1 MSEKHVEDYWN
12 VDGDRELSDAWTG
25 GAAQV
30 QCQVLGQTF
39 VCFSSLQTLMN
50 DGKYVF
56 MVRSPFT
63 TKLWVSTPKDQ
74 GCHHEVWLHLASVD
88 HHGDNEPRERH

>member
-1 MSEKHVEDYWN
+1 MLKIIGTLMEIENCRMH
-12 VDGDRELSDAWTG
+12 G
-25 GAAQV
+25 QV
-30 QCQVLGQTF
+30 VRSKCSARCGQTF

-88 HHGDNEPRERH
+88 HHGDNEPRERL